1 MTRNSP
7 VHRVAVV
14 GAGAAGALTTVHLL
28 NRAAEHG
35 VALDMTLIDP
45 SRRSGPGLAYG
56 TRERHHLLNV
66 PASRMSALPD
76 DAGHFVRWLTARRP
90 SAVPEDFVPRRD
102 YGQYLAEVLEHAART
117 SRSGR
122 PRRLHAKV
130 VGVHREARE
139 MTLTQADGARLRA
152 DAAVLALGNP
162 VPAAQWAGDEL
173 RSSPRFVA
181 DPWAPGALDTVEDTG
196 DVLLV
201 GTGLTM
207 ADVAVTLAGP
217 GRVLHAV
224 SRHGLVPHPHLAPP
238 APPAAPCPLDGAL
251 GLDVL
256 RRDIRRHLSACRR
269 EHGDW
274 RPGMDG
280 LRPLTADLWQ
290 QLTEEDRT
298 RFLQED
304 LRSWEV
310 HRHRLAPPT
319 AARLHALRGRGRL
332 RVAAA
337 EIVGAAVDRAAVRV
351 RLSDGRQLQVTAVVN
366 CTGARTDLHRAGD
379 PLVDCLLR
387 DGTARPGPAGQGL
400 DTAGD
405 GRLVPATGPA
415 APLWTIGAVRRG
427 NLLETTA
434 IPEIRGQAAQVAD
447 SILNSLAPRTGST
460 SAGRGVVPVTS
471 ST

>member
-45 SRRSGPGLAYG
+45 SQRSGPGLAYG

-90 SAVPEDFVPRRD
+90 SAGPEDFVPRRY
-102 YGQYLAEVLEHAART
+102 YGQYLAEVLEQAART

-130 VGVHREARE
+130 VGVHRQDRD
-139 MTLTQADGARLRA
+139 MTLTQSDGARLRA
-152 DAAVLALGNP
+152 DAAVLALGNFA
-162 VPAAQWAGDEL
+162 PAAEWAGDEL
-173 RSSPRFVA
+173 RASPRFVA
-181 DPWAPGALDTVEDTG
+181 DPWAPGALDAVDDAG

-207 ADVAVTLAGP
+207 ADVAGTLAGP

-224 SRHGLVPHPHLAPP
+224 SRHGLVPHTHVAPP
-238 APPAAPCPLDGAL
+238 APPAAPCPLDGTL
-251 GLDVL
+251 GLDTL

-269 EHGDW
+269 ERGDW

-280 LRPLTADLWQ
+280 LRPLTSVLWQ
-290 QLTEEDRT
+290 QLSDADRA
-298 RFLQED
+298 RFLRED

-319 AARLHALRGRGRL
+319 AARLRALRGRGRL

-337 EIVGAAVDRAAVRV
+337 EIVGAAVDRDAVRV
-351 RLSDGRQLQVTAVVN
+351 WLSDGRQLRVAAVVN

-405 GRLVPATGPA
+405 GRVVPAAGPA
-415 APLWTIGAVRRG
+415 APLWTIGAARRG

-434 IPEIRGQAAQVAD
+434 MPEIRGQAAQVAD
-447 SILNSLAPRTGST
+447 SILKTLAPPSVPVP
-460 SAGRGVVPVTS
+460 AGRGVAPVGTS
-471 ST
+471 T